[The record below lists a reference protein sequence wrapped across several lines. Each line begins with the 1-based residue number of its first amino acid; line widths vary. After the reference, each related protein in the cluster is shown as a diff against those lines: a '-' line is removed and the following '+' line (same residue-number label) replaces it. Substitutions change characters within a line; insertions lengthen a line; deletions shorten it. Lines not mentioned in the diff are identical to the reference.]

1 MQWPAIQRWNDLW
14 YPPVLSRIESNL
26 IKSIKSLELGLVGTP
41 QRKRFNFKKTRYV
54 YPMVTHF
61 LFRLQYPLDLD
72 RAPNALDVEESTNQ
86 CKAPFMYWKNVK
98 KSLWLYLKKGF
109 EFK

>member
-1 MQWPAIQRWNDLW
+1 ML
-14 YPPVLSRIESNL
+14 
-26 IKSIKSLELGLVGTP
+26 
-41 QRKRFNFKKTRYV
+41 
-54 YPMVTHF
+54 F

>member
-1 MQWPAIQRWNDLW
+1 LL

-26 IKSIKSLELGLVGTP
+26 IKSIKSLELGLVRRTL

-54 YPMVTHF
+54 YPMVTLF

-72 RAPNALDVEESTNQ
+72 RAPLRWIWRNLLISAKPLL
-86 CKAPFMYWKNVK
+86 CIGKM
-98 KSLWLYLKKGF
+98 LKRVYGYI
-109 EFK
+109 